1 MIIFGITGTLGAG
14 KGTVVDYLVKEKA
27 FVHYSVRQFLIDRLE
42 SEKKEV
48 NRDTMVALAN
58 ALRGKHGAD
67 YIARALYE
75 KAAKNNTNCII
86 ESLRTVGEI
95 NALREKEN
103 FYLLAVDADAKLRY
117 QRINLRKSE
126 TDNISFEEF
135 VANEKREMQNDDP
148 NKQNLKNCIE
158 MADYQ
163 IDNNGSINALH
174 QKVEEIISDILK

>member
-27 FVHYSVRQFLIDRLE
+27 FVHYSVRQFLINRLE

-58 ALRGKHGAD
+58 ALREKHGAD

-75 KAAKNNTNCII
+75 KAAENNTNCII

-95 NALREKEN
+95 NALREKEG
-103 FYLLAVDADAKLRY
+103 FFLLAVDADAKLRY

>member
-14 KGTVVDYLVKEKA
+14 KGTVVDYLVKEKE

-58 ALRGKHGAD
+58 ALREKHGAD

-75 KAAKNNTNCII
+75 KAAENNTNCII

-95 NALREKEN
+95 NALREKED

-163 IDNNGSINALH
+163 IDNNGSVNALH

>member
-27 FVHYSVRQFLIDRLE
+27 FIHYSVRQFLINRLE

-58 ALRGKHGAD
+58 ALREKHGAD
-67 YIARALYE
+67 YIARALYK
-75 KAAKNNTNCII
+75 KAAENNTNCII

-95 NALREKEN
+95 NALREKED

-163 IDNNGSINALH
+163 IDNNGSVNALH

>member
-58 ALRGKHGAD
+58 ALREKHGAD

-75 KAAKNNTNCII
+75 KAAENNTNCII

-95 NALREKEN
+95 NALREKED

-135 VANEKREMQNDDP
+135 VANENREMQNDDP

-163 IDNNGSINALH
+163 VDNNGSINELH

>member
-42 SEKKEV
+42 NKKKEV

-58 ALRGKHGAD
+58 ALREKHGAD

-75 KAAKNNTNCII
+75 KAAENNTNCII

-95 NALREKEN
+95 NALREKED

-135 VANEKREMQNDDP
+135 VANENREMQNDDP

-163 IDNNGSINALH
+163 VDNNGSINELH

>member
-27 FVHYSVRQFLIDRLE
+27 FIHYSVRQFLINRLE

-48 NRDTMVALAN
+48 NRDTMVDLAN
-58 ALRGKHGAD
+58 ALREKHGAD
-67 YIARALYE
+67 YIARDLYK
-75 KAAKNNTNCII
+75 KAAENNTNCII

-95 NALREKEN
+95 NALREKED

-163 IDNNGSINALH
+163 IDNNGSVNALH